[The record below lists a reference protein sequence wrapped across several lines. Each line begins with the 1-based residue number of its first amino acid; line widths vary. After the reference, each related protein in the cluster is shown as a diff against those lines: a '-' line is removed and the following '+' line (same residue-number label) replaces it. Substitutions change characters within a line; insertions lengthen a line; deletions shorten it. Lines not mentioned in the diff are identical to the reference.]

1 MSQIEHEISSGN
13 VYADLGFPEPAEA
26 RAKAELAWKITALI
40 EKKGFGQAAAARLLG
55 IGSADLEHLIE
66 GQLSAFPMEVLM
78 GFMLKLDQDVEIRV
92 KEHRSADVS
101 PGIEVVAS

>member
-1 MSQIEHEISSGN
+1 MSQIEHEVSSGN
-13 VYADLGFPEPAEA
+13 VYADLGFQKPAEA

-40 EKKGFGQAAAARLLG
+40 ERKGFDQAAAARLLG
-55 IGSADLEHLIE
+55 VDPADFSRLLE
-66 GQLSAFPMEVLM
+66 GQLSEFPMEVLM

-92 KEHRSADVS
+92 KEHRSTGAS

>member
-1 MSQIEHEISSGN
+1 MSQIEHEVSSGN

-26 RAKAELAWKITALI
+26 RAKAELAWKITVLI
-40 EKKGFGQAAAARLLG
+40 ERKGLDRAAAARLLG
-55 IGSADLEHLIE
+55 IDRADLSRLIE

-92 KEHRSADVS
+92 KEHRSTDVS